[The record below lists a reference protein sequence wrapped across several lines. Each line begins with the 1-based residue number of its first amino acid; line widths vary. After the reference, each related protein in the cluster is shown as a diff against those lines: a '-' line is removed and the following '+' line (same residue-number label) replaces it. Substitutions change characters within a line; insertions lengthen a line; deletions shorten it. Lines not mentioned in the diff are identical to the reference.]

1 MTVPTYINLKK
12 SVISSIRQ
20 SKIYRWQGDISGA
33 KSFLEFLVGTAI
45 NQYVKQDSSIGIF
58 SKH

>member
-1 MTVPTYINLKK
+1 MCVTSP
-12 SVISSIRQ
+12 IRQ

-33 KSFLEFLVGTAI
+33 KLFLGFLVGTAI

-58 SKH
+58 FEKH